1 MQTFTSRP
9 IELKKEIDKIYP
21 LISQPQNL
29 QPILEKMEDKVEDY
43 KVTLTED
50 QLSFFAPGLGE
61 VIMKRTEMLPPNSVN
76 YETIKSPVP
85 VSLLINLSDQG
96 NGTTLGQVTAKV
108 NVPIF
113 LAGMVKSKVGPALD
127 KVANLLEK
135 IDLDKFL

>member
-1 MQTFTSRP
+1 
-9 IELKKEIDKIYP
+9 
-21 LISQPQNL
+21 
-29 QPILEKMEDKVEDY
+29 
-43 KVTLTED
+43 
-50 QLSFFAPGLGE
+50 
-61 VIMKRTEMLPPNSVN
+61 MLPPNSVN

-108 NVPIF
+108 NVLIF

-135 IDLDKFL
+135 IDLTSFYNL